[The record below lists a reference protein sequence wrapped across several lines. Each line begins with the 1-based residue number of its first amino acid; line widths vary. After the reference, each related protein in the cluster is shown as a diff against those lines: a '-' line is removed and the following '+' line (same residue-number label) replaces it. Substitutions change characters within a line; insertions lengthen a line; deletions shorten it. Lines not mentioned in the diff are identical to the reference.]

1 MVYSEGRRSFMAEA
15 TRWGKDSVIIRHR
28 LEKLPPNPEIDSPAR
43 ERASVRNPL
52 PYPSSPSRTY
62 QFFFPPTVGKRKG
75 GESPRS
81 RPFFLARSQ
90 DPSRRC
96 RRITEIMYR
105 YRNKG
110 MIGYIEADIFI
121 GNP

>member
-1 MVYSEGRRSFMAEA
+1 MAEA

-52 PYPSSPSRTY
+52 PYHVSVFFSSSRWKKRGVKARAGLSSPFS
-62 QFFFPPTVGKRKG
+62 
-75 GESPRS
+75 
-81 RPFFLARSQ
+81 SQ
-90 DPSRRC
+90 DPNPSRRC